1 MNLHWGYPFWL
12 IKDGLP
18 YGYPKLQQSLS
29 TDVIILGGGI
39 SGALTA
45 YYLTKVGMDCVVL
58 DARTIGLGSTCAST
72 SLLQYEI
79 DTPLYLLKNIVGYQ
93 SAVRA
98 YKLCGEA
105 IEKIAAIAKE
115 LNFTDFNF
123 KKSLYYAVDKKHV
136 PFLKEECTIRK
147 ENGFDVDFLDEQTIK
162 DEFHFSAPGA
172 ILSHLGAHINAYL
185 FTHALLQH
193 GLQNGLQVYDR
204 TPVKEIEN
212 TNKGVTLK
220 TDNNCIVKAK
230 KLVHATGYEAI
241 HFIKKKI
248 VTLYSTYA
256 TITEQFNKQMYFWK
270 DDAMI
275 WNTAKPYLYVRSVGN
290 NRILVGGR
298 DEKFINIR
306 RQDKLINKKTKSLAK
321 DFCMLFQNIPFIP
334 EFSWAGVFGA
344 TKDGLPFI
352 GSYKKLPNSFF
363 ALGYG
368 GNGITFSVVAAE
380 ILTDIIKGKQNS
392 DAKIFSFERI

>member
-1 MNLHWGYPFWL
+1 MDLHWGYPFWL
-12 IKDGLP
+12 VKDGLP
-18 YGYPKLQQSLS
+18 YSYPKLQEPFM
-29 TDVIILGGGI
+29 TDVVVLGGGI

-45 YYLTKVGMDCVVL
+45 YYLIKAGVDCVVL

-79 DTPLYLLKNIVGYQ
+79 DTPLCLLKNMVGYKN
-93 SAVRA
+93 AVRA
-98 YKLCGEA
+98 YKLCAEA
-105 IEKIAAIAKE
+105 IEKIAAITKE
-115 LNFTDFNF
+115 LNFSDFNF
-123 KKSLYYAVDKKHV
+123 KKSLYYAVDKKHIR
-136 PFLKEECTIRK
+136 FLKEECTIRK
-147 ENGFDVDFLDEQTIK
+147 ENGFAVDYLDEQMIK

-172 ILSHLGAHINAYL
+172 ILSQLGAHINAYL
-185 FTHALLQH
+185 FTHTLLQH
-193 GLQNGLQVYDR
+193 GAKNGLKVYDR
-204 TPVKEIEN
+204 TPVKKIEH

-220 TDNNCIVKAK
+220 AENNCTVKAK
-230 KLVHATGYEAI
+230 KLVYATGYEAI

-256 TITEQFNKQMYFWK
+256 TITEQFNTQMKFWK

-275 WNTAKPYLYVRSVGN
+275 WNTAKPYLYIRSVGD

-298 DEKFINIR
+298 DEKFINR
-306 RQDKLINKKTKSLAK
+306 HKQDNLINKKSKLLAK
-321 DFCMLFQNIPFIP
+321 DFCTLFPNVPFTP

-352 GSYKKLPNSFF
+352 GSYKKLSNSFF

-368 GNGITFSVVAAE
+368 GNGITFSAVAAE
-380 ILTDIIKGKQNS
+380 ILADIIKGKKND